1 MESTLDKWMTTVIK
15 MSSVLIVLLI
25 VVTLVL
31 FKQVDVTLSVTSFE
45 KDFTCSYPFMLFIH
59 YIFSIIENKDT
70 SLFQFLS

>member
-1 MESTLDKWMTTVIK
+1 MTTVIK

-25 VVTLVL
+25 VVTLAL

-45 KDFTCSYPFMLFIH
+45 KDFTCSYSFMLFIH
-59 YIFSIIENKDT
+59 FIFSIIDNKDT

>member
-1 MESTLDKWMTTVIK
+1 MTTVIK

-25 VVTLVL
+25 VVTLAL

-45 KDFTCSYPFMLFIH
+45 KDFTCLYSFMLFIH
-59 YIFSIIENKDT
+59 FIFSIIDNKDT